1 MNPQIVVVGSFVQDL
16 TWRCAEFPRP
26 GQTVVGPFATAPGGK
41 GSNQAVAASRAGAAT
56 CFVGAVGC
64 DAFGAAARKFYR
76 AEGIAA
82 RFAEKPGHATGTAGI
97 IVSATGENEIVVAI
111 GANLALARSDIDA
124 GLIRGARVLVT
135 QLESNLAAT
144 AFALRT
150 ARRAGVTTVLNAAP
164 WRPDFDA
171 ALLADVDVLIP
182 NESEFAALAS
192 LLPATAGAKPFTEA
206 ALLALDPADLHGLC
220 RRIGVPAVIVT
231 LGARGCFISQAR
243 GFTRLPAHAVRA
255 IDTTGAGDAFVG
267 GFAAGLVKNGGDI
280 LDAARFGNA
289 VAALSVTRFGTACSM
304 PQAREISRFLHRN
317 SKALLG

>member
-1 MNPQIVVVGSFVQDL
+1 M
-16 TWRCAEFPRP
+16 
-26 GQTVVGPFATAPGGK
+26 VGPFVTAPGGK
-41 GSNQAVAASRAGAAT
+41 GSNQAVAAGRAGVAA

-97 IVSATGENEIVVAI
+97 IVSATGENEIVVAL
-111 GANLALARSDIDA
+111 GANLALARGDIDA
-124 GLIRGARVLVT
+124 GLIRGARVLAT

-164 WRPDFDA
+164 MRPDFDA
-171 ALLADVDVLIP
+171 ALLAHVDILIP
-182 NESEFAALAS
+182 NESEFAALVD
-192 LLPATAGAKPFTEA
+192 LLPATAAAAGRKPFTEA
-206 ALLALDPADLHGLC
+206 ALLALDPAHLHGLC
-220 RRIGVPAVIVT
+220 RKVGVPTVIVT
-231 LGARGCFISQAR
+231 LGPAAVSFPRPDAH
-243 GFTRLPAHAVRA
+243 LPAYAAKVV
-255 IDTTGAGDAFVG
+255 DTTGAGDAFVG

-304 PQAREISRFLHRN
+304 PQARDISRFLRRN
-317 SKALLG
+317 SKALVG